1 MFLRIDTYKYRRFHR
16 KIIASAPDNNCFF
29 AQVALAQ
36 QSKTDPSLE
45 FNPHWF
51 GQMTVSGSGS
61 AVNSFKVKQNGAAL
75 SSPFYTVCL
84 PD

>member
-1 MFLRIDTYKYRRFHR
+1 M
-16 KIIASAPDNNCFF
+16 FF

-75 SSPFYTVCL
+75 LVQRQITWTDDGWPVL
-84 PD
+84 AKVANQ

>member
-1 MFLRIDTYKYRRFHR
+1 
-16 KIIASAPDNNCFF
+16 
-29 AQVALAQ
+29 
-36 QSKTDPSLE
+36 
-45 FNPHWF
+45 
-51 GQMTVSGSGS
+51 MTVSGSGS

>member
-1 MFLRIDTYKYRRFHR
+1 MRKKLLFLT
-16 KIIASAPDNNCFF
+16 F
-29 AQVALAQ
+29 AAALCTQVALAQ

>member
-1 MFLRIDTYKYRRFHR
+1 MRKKLLFLTF
-16 KIIASAPDNNCFF
+16 AAALC

-51 GQMTVSGSGS
+51 GQI
-61 AVNSFKVKQNGAAL
+61 Q
-75 SSPFYTVCL
+75 
-84 PD
+84 